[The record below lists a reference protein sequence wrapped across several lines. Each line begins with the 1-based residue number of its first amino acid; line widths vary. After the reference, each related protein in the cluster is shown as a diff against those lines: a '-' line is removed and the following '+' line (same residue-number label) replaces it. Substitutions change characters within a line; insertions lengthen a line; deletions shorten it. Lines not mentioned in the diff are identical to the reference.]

1 MQASDMALK
10 LEEARVYV
18 LQKAF
23 LPIME
28 KIGGVINS
36 ALGGSS
42 LLGSSLEDSGS
53 ALNRFLEAMKPV
65 QEFVTAI
72 GTTIVK

>member
-28 KIGGVINS
+28 KIGGAINS

-42 LLGSSLEDSGS
+42 LIGTSLTDGTS
-53 ALNRFLEAMKPV
+53 ALNKFLEAMKPV
-65 QEFVTAI
+65 QEFVTAV
-72 GTTIVK
+72 GTTIVE